1 MLFSFVV
8 AAVRNGIPIGPK
20 VCMILNIHKIKLIW
34 ISRLLQKFD
43 AIFLIQVLNGLIFT
57 QLIDKKIKNLIT
69 I

>member
-1 MLFSFVV
+1 
-8 AAVRNGIPIGPK
+8 
-20 VCMILNIHKIKLIW
+20 MILNIHKIKLIW

-43 AIFLIQVLNGLIFT
+43 AVFLIQVLNGLIFT